1 MLFKEIINFFL
12 LPLYVLSLLKCS
24 HCEAQRE
31 RERERGD
38 RRELANPQLLMPF
51 NCPQFS
57 FNLESS
63 MFVQAI
69 DNVFPTWCRQRGM
82 PVLIAVKAVSYVR
95 TLGSDI
101 PSLLLNLKYSAVS
114 ITFTNNSAQNQF
126 YFIFSKDSSNKKQS
140 SSSIWCDRK
149 CVFKSFL
156 KTFIMKNIF
165 YCFSRLHI
173 LFRITILSY

>member
-24 HCEAQRE
+24 HWEAQRE

-82 PVLIAVKAVSYVR
+82 PVLIAVKAVSYVQI
-95 TLGSDI
+95 LGSDI
-101 PSLLLNLKYSAVS
+101 LCSTIYNP
-114 ITFTNNSAQNQF
+114 
-126 YFIFSKDSSNKKQS
+126 
-140 SSSIWCDRK
+140 
-149 CVFKSFL
+149 
-156 KTFIMKNIF
+156 
-165 YCFSRLHI
+165 CFHRHL
-173 LFRITILSY
+173 